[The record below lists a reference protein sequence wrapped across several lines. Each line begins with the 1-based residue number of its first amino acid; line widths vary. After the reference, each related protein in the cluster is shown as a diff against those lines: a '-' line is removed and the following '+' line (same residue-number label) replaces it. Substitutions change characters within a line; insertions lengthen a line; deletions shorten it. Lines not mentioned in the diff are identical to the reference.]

1 MLTLPAVYIVA
12 QIIIYITR
20 VSIYHFSNSGQET
33 RLTASQFYSLSTWS
47 SQTKLAVAK
56 CYTVWSI
63 CFSRILQRTRSTDDQ
78 FTNHAV
84 LGITAATCCIV
95 CVMVLVILSV
105 CAKCYSRSTVCG
117 TVIKRL
123 AVGLSVATC
132 CLSLLLHFI
141 LYVIF
146 TQKKKVKHLCEFEGF
161 LANHF
166 ASVQVLLA
174 LDVCLVLFLEML
186 KASWKLKL
194 ECYEKVKGAIVHVVS
209 GRSIN

>member
-1 MLTLPAVYIVA
+1 MFLKNSSKNAIYWWPAHKWHC
-12 QIIIYITR
+12 TR
-20 VSIYHFSNSGQET
+20 YHSYH
-33 RLTASQFYSLSTWS
+33 LLHCLSCGACCTIS
-47 SQTKLAVAK
+47 MCK
-56 CYTVWSI
+56 
-63 CFSRILQRTRSTDDQ
+63 
-78 FTNHAV
+78 V
-84 LGITAATCCIV
+84 L
-95 CVMVLVILSV
+95 
-105 CAKCYSRSTVCG
+105 YSRSTVCG

-132 CLSLLLHFI
+132 CSSLLLHFI

-146 TQKKKVKHLCEFEGF
+146 TQKKKVKHLCGFEGF

-194 ECYEKVKGAIVHVVS
+194 ECYEKVKGAIVHVIS

>member
-105 CAKCYSRSTVCG
+105 CGKCYSRITVCG
-117 TVIKRL
+117 TVIKRF

-146 TQKKKVKHLCEFEGF
+146 TQKKKSKTFAWIWGVPGQPLCICPGTSSTGRMPGSI
-161 LANHF
+161 LGNAQ
-166 ASVQVLLA
+166 S
-174 LDVCLVLFLEML
+174 FLE
-186 KASWKLKL
+186 A
-194 ECYEKVKGAIVHVVS
+194 
-209 GRSIN
+209 

>member
-78 FTNHAV
+78 LTNDTV

-95 CVMVLVILSV
+95 CVMVLVALSV
-105 CAKCYSRSTVCG
+105 CAKCYNRSTVCG

-132 CLSLLLHFI
+132 CWALCSNLLFKLVAALHLVRYFHPD
-141 LYVIF
+141 
-146 TQKKKVKHLCEFEGF
+146 KKSKTFV
-161 LANHF
+161 
-166 ASVQVLLA
+166 
-174 LDVCLVLFLEML
+174 
-186 KASWKLKL
+186 
-194 ECYEKVKGAIVHVVS
+194 
-209 GRSIN
+209 

>member
-1 MLTLPAVYIVA
+1 MNPPLMLTLPAVYIVA

-78 FTNHAV
+78 LTNDTV
-84 LGITAATCCIV
+84 LGITATVCCIV
-95 CVMVLVILSV
+95 CVMVLVALSV

-146 TQKKKVKHLCEFEGF
+146 TQTKKSKT
-161 LANHF
+161 F
-166 ASVQVLLA
+166 A
-174 LDVCLVLFLEML
+174 
-186 KASWKLKL
+186 
-194 ECYEKVKGAIVHVVS
+194 
-209 GRSIN
+209 